1 MPQVIRYC
9 LPPTIT
15 VDRLELGHDT
25 GLDVGPTAEVVVVR
39 MVLRVATVES
49 GAVGLVL
56 SVPPAEPGAVG
67 LVVNV
72 PPGEPGAVVV

>member
-15 VDRLELGHDT
+15 VDRLDVGQDT
-25 GLDVGPTAEVVVVR
+25 GLDVGPTADIVVVR
-39 MVLRVATVES
+39 MVLRVAIV
-49 GAVGLVL
+49 
-56 SVPPAEPGAVG
+56 EPGTVG

-72 PPGEPGAVVV
+72 PPTEPGAVVI